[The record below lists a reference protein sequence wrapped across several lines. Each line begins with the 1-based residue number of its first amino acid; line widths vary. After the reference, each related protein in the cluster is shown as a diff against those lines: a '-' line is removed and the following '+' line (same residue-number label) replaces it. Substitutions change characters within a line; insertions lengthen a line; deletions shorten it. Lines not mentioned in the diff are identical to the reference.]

1 VRSSIKNVLRAIEKG
16 DKSAAEAAYK
26 AAVPAIDR
34 SVSKGI
40 MPLNTAARHKS
51 RLNRHVREMA

>member
-1 VRSSIKNVLRAIEKG
+1 MGFWWSGPISPL
-16 DKSAAEAAYK
+16 
-26 AAVPAIDR
+26 PAIDR

-51 RLNRHVREMA
+51 RVNRHVREMA